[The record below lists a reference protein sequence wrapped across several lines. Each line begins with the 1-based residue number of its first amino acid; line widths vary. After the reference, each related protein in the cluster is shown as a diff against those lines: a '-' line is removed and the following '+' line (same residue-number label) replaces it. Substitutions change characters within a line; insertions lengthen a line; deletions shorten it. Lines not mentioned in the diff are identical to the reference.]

1 MSEQVR
7 YGRAGTYIA
16 HERNSGASI
25 GDNVSTLT
33 ANLTEDPN
41 LQDTALTY
49 IRISSHV
56 NTDGSRIEYTF
67 LDENDNEINAHYRT
81 VSVATN
87 STQLSH
93 RTAANTQFTPT
104 YYSSGS
110 DGTFMIVKV

>member
-1 MSEQVR
+1 M
-7 YGRAGTYIA
+7 
-16 HERNSGASI
+16 
-25 GDNVSTLT
+25 
-33 ANLTEDPN
+33 
-41 LQDTALTY
+41 TY

-67 LDENDNEINAHYRT
+67 FDENDNEINVHYRT

-93 RTAANTQFTPT
+93 RTAANTQLTPT

-110 DGTFMIVKV
+110 DGTFYDS